1 MTGSKGGASMMTRR
15 QCDPG
20 GVLAGLG
27 IWNRVWVM
35 GLVLMLSGAWMGC
48 SKKQSQ
54 GAAASGG
61 ASMPAKAAMAP
72 SGGDMMARLGAMSA
86 MAGPSG
92 TTAGVPDNRQSGMAA
107 SPRPGAGA
115 ATTAGMQPGG
125 LPGRPAA
132 GHAGGAAAQPTKDE
146 SGLAVPKKTQIG
158 HSACFS
164 SYRSGS
170 KFYRAKQYANAV
182 EVFAQYLSGG
192 CNGRMTPVT
201 DAWLGYRAFLSAC
214 ETPTHKYLDAFKR
227 VVRSACVKYR
237 GHSPCGKALTC
248 PGASSKVSARH
259 CKELYDAGTAAFKQQ
274 IWADALKQFA
284 EYESTGCYGKLTL
297 STDLWAAYRGVMA
310 ARNTSASEEPHLTRL
325 KQACAKRSSAWVCT
339 KILGN
344 H

>member
-1 MTGSKGGASMMTRR
+1 MTRR
-15 QCDPG
+15 QCDHG
-20 GVLAGLG
+20 DIVEGLG

-35 GLVLMLSGAWMGC
+35 GLAFMLSGVWAGC

-72 SGGDMMARLGAMSA
+72 SGGDMMARSGAMSA

-92 TTAGVPDNRQSGMAA
+92 TTAGAPDNRQSGMAA
-107 SPRPGAGA
+107 LPRLGAGA
-115 ATTAGMQPGG
+115 TTTAGMQPSVSA
-125 LPGRPAA
+125 GRPATGDSGRPA
-132 GHAGGAAAQPTKDE
+132 VQPTKDE
-146 SGLAVPKKTQIG
+146 SDLAVAGKTQID

-201 DAWLGYRAFLSAC
+201 DAWLGYRAFLSSC
-214 ETPTHKYLDAFKR
+214 ETPTHKYLNAFKR
-227 VVRSACVKYR
+227 VVRRACLKYR
-237 GHSPCGKALTC
+237 GHAPCGKALTC
-248 PGASSKVSARH
+248 PGASSKVTARH

-274 IWADALKQFA
+274 TWAEALKQFA

-310 ARNTSASEEPHLTRL
+310 ARNTSASVEPHLTRL

-339 KILGN
+339 KILEN